1 MDIDRFI
8 LVNQPAWIRLSQ
20 LVVVA
25 RRPKRLAPGEL
36 DELVTLYQQVSAH
49 LSHARAYYADPGLT
63 ARLTALV
70 AQANA
75 VIYSRGRGRPLRATG
90 RFFAET
96 FPAAVWHSRRFV
108 GVAALLLVVPAV
120 AMAIWFAQSSAVRE
134 LVLPPE
140 VEEAALES
148 QFEDYYSSQ
157 AAEQFAGQV
166 FINNIQ
172 VSFFAF
178 ALGILLCIPTALL
191 LVYNGVNVGVW
202 AGFFADIGHLGKF
215 FGLILP
221 HGLLELT
228 AVCIAAAGGL
238 RLGWAVIA
246 PGDRTRRQAL
256 AEEGRRA
263 VVIVLGLI
271 CTFSAAAI
279 IEAIVTPSGLP
290 TSVRV
295 GIGVAVELAFIA
307 YIVSRGRVAEAAGL
321 TGLLGEERALE
332 IGELIEQRVVI
343 PGDERAR
350 AGTG

>member
-1 MDIDRFI
+1 MDIDGFI
-8 LVNQPAWIRLSQ
+8 VTNQPAWSRLSQ

-36 DELVTLYQQVSAH
+36 DELIHLYQRVSAH

-75 VIYSRGRGRPLRATG
+75 VIYSKGRGRPVHAIG
-90 RFFAET
+90 RFFTDT

-108 GVAALLLVVPAV
+108 LVSALLLLVPAA
-120 AMAIWFAQSSAVRE
+120 AMGVWFANSTAVQD
-134 LVLPPE
+134 LLLPPE
-140 VEEAALES
+140 VEAAALEA

-166 FINNIQ
+166 FLNNIQ
-172 VSFFAF
+172 VSFLAF
-178 ALGILLCIPTALL
+178 AGGILLCVPTAIL
-191 LVYNGVNVGVW
+191 LVNNGISVGVW
-202 AGFFADIGHLGKF
+202 AGFFAEIGHLGKF

-228 AVCIAAAGGL
+228 AVFIAAAAGL

-246 PGDRTRRQAL
+246 PGDRTRSTAL
-256 AEEGRRA
+256 AEEGRRS
-263 VVIVLGLI
+263 VVIVIGLI
-271 CTFSAAAI
+271 FVFSVAAV

-290 TSVRV
+290 TAVRV
-295 GIGVAVELAFIA
+295 GIGLAVELVFLA
-307 YIVSRGRVAEAAGL
+307 YIASRGRLAETRGL
-321 TGLLGEERALE
+321 TGLLGEERRQEIDALMD
-332 IGELIEQRVVI
+332 QRVSVTAA
-343 PGDERAR
+343 PSP
-350 AGTG
+350 